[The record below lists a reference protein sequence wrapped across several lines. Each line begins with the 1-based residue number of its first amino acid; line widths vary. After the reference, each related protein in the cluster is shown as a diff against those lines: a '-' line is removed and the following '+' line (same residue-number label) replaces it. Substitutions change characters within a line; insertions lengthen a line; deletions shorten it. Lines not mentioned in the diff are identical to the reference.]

1 MSTPAQTNVVPAAKR
16 VAVMGAG
23 AVGSYFGGML
33 ARAGVPVTM
42 IARGAYVEAVRRD
55 GLFLDTVSFQERVA
69 VGVSADPSAVRDAN
83 VVLFCVKGQDNEATA
98 RAIAPHL
105 AAGAIVVSVQ
115 NGVDNVER
123 IRAASGI
130 DALPA
135 VVYVAVAMPEPG
147 HVKHSG
153 RGELVVGEFAGRSVS
168 AESQAPRTEQ
178 IAALFA
184 SAKVPCRISQDI
196 LADMWRKFITNC
208 GANAVSAIAQ
218 ASYGEIARY
227 ETSRALMSR
236 VVEESIAVGRAAGV
250 RMPEAGFTEK
260 WLGDLGEVWGCV
272 FFDGAGFGAR
282 EAHGDRVVE
291 WVCCAARRRI
301 GSGDAE
307 QFCVVRVG
315 ESAGGE
321 SGGERASAAG
331 WSGAVGVRARVNRGG
346 GTGRGCGLRLLVLLA
361 GLRGWR
367 DERPSG
373 PGLPWNF
380 CRAADRCRGPVGCYP
395 QSRLYE

>member
-69 VGVSADPSAVRDAN
+69 VEAATEPSAVRDAS
-83 VVLFCVKGQDNEATA
+83 
-98 RAIAPHL
+98 
-105 AAGAIVVSVQ
+105 VVSVQ

-196 LADMWRKFITNC
+196 LADMWLKFITNC

-227 ETSRALMSR
+227 EASRALMSR

-260 WLGDLGEVWGCV
+260 WLENLGKFGDAFSSTAQDL
-272 FFDGAGFGAR
+272 
-282 EAHGDRVVE
+282 AHGKRTE
-291 WVCCAARRRI
+291 IESLNGYILRR
-301 GSGDAE
+301 GAE
-307 QFCVVRVG
+307 LGVPTPSNFALYALVKVL
-315 ESAGGE
+315 EE
-321 SGGERASAAG
+321 KAAG
-331 WSGAVGVRARVNRGG
+331 NEQARPAGAAH
-346 GTGRGCGLRLLVLLA
+346 
-361 GLRGWR
+361 
-367 DERPSG
+367 
-373 PGLPWNF
+373 
-380 CRAADRCRGPVGCYP
+380 
-395 QSRLYE
+395 

>member
-1 MSTPAQTNVVPAAKR
+1 MPISSQTNVVPAAKR

-42 IARGAYVEAVRRD
+42 IARGAYVEAVRRN

-69 VGVSADPSAVRDAN
+69 VEAATEASAVRDAN
-83 VVLFCVKGQDNEATA
+83 VVLFCVKGQDNEETA

-105 AAGAIVVSVQ
+105 SADAIVVSVQ

-135 VVYVAVAMPEPG
+135 VVYVAAAMPEPG

-153 RGELVVGEFAGRSVS
+153 RGELVVGEFAGRSVGP
-168 AESQAPRTEQ
+168 ESQTARPEQ

-184 SAKVPCRISQDI
+184 AAKVPCRISQDI
-196 LADMWRKFITNC
+196 LADMWQKFITNC

-227 ETSRALMSR
+227 EASRALMSR
-236 VVEESIAVGRAAGV
+236 VVEEAIAVGRAAGV

-260 WLGDLGEVWGCV
+260 WLENLGK
-272 FFDGAGFGAR
+272 F
-282 EAHGDRVVE
+282 
-291 WVCCAARRRI
+291 
-301 GSGDAE
+301 GDAFSSTE
-307 QFCVVRVG
+307 QDLARGKRTEIESLNGYIVRRGAELGVATPSNFALYALVKVL
-315 ESAGGE
+315 EEKAAGN
-321 SGGERASAAG
+321 ERARPAGAAH
-331 WSGAVGVRARVNRGG
+331 
-346 GTGRGCGLRLLVLLA
+346 
-361 GLRGWR
+361 
-367 DERPSG
+367 
-373 PGLPWNF
+373 
-380 CRAADRCRGPVGCYP
+380 
-395 QSRLYE
+395 